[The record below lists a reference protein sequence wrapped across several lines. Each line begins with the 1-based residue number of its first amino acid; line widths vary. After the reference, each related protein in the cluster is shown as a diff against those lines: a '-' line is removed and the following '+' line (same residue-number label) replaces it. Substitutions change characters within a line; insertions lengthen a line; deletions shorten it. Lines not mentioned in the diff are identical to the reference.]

1 MLVRVRLIGDL
12 RRFSD
17 VESFETESDA
27 TLGTALEALARQH
40 PRLGEEL
47 FDAQGRLHYAV
58 VLMIGDRR
66 VMWPDD
72 SGTPIEDGE
81 QLMLTRFH
89 AGG

>member
-1 MLVRVRLIGDL
+1 MRVRIRLIGDL
-12 RRFSD
+12 RRFAD
-17 VESFETESDA
+17 VDSIETEGIA
-27 TLGTALEALARQH
+27 TLGTALDALARQH
-40 PRLGEEL
+40 PRLGKEL

-58 VLMIGDRR
+58 VFMVGDRR

-72 SGTPIEDGE
+72 SDAPIEDGE